1 MRVLFITANR
11 IGDAI
16 LSTGLLRHVVD
27 AYPDAQITV
36 ACGSLCVD
44 LFRAVP
50 GLERVIP
57 LQKASWNRHWLG
69 LWQRCLPAYWDII
82 IDLRNTAVSRLLL
95 HGQRYGYSRG
105 DDTQHKVVQN
115 AAIMRLAVPPDPKIW
130 VSEADQD
137 EARTLFGQAPVI
149 ALGPSA
155 NWFPKQWPPEHFA
168 ALVQDFCADA
178 DMAAYRFL
186 LLAAEHERAQ
196 LTPVLEALPPE
207 RRITLIGSSLAL
219 AAACLERAELF
230 IGNDSGLMHLAA
242 AVGTPT
248 LGLFGPGYEKIY
260 GPWGDHTAYLRT
272 PESAAELLKLLP
284 HPGAHEP
291 NLMKTLTVERVAAEA
306 RRLLKNRKHSSLRT

>member
-27 AYPDAQITV
+27 AHPEAEITV
-36 ACGSLCVD
+36 VCGPLCVD

-50 GLERVIP
+50 GLDKIIP
-57 LQKASWNRHWLG
+57 LQKESWNRHWLG
-69 LWQRCLPAYWDII
+69 LWWRCLPYYWDII
-82 IDLRNTAVSRLLL
+82 IDLRNTAISRLLL
-95 HGQRYGYSRG
+95 HGKRFGYTHG
-105 DDTQHKVVQN
+105 DDALHKVAQN

-130 VSEADQD
+130 VNETDQTEAQ
-137 EARTLFGQAPVI
+137 TLLGDGPII

-168 ALVQDFCADA
+168 ALMRDFCAD
-178 DMAAYRFL
+178 DDLAAYRFL
-186 LLAAEHERAQ
+186 LLAAEHERGQ
-196 LTPVLEALPPE
+196 LEPVLAAIPPE

-219 AAACLERAELF
+219 GAACLERADLY

-260 GPWGDHTAYLRT
+260 GPWGAHTAYLRT
-272 PESAAELLKLLP
+272 PESTAALLALLP

-291 NLMKTLTVERVAAEA
+291 NLMKTLTVERVAGKA
-306 RRLLKNRKHSSLRT
+306 RRLLKNRKQSSPKT

>member
-82 IDLRNTAVSRLLL
+82 IDLRNTAISRLLP

-137 EARTLFGQAPVI
+137 EARTLFGQAPII

-168 ALVQDFCADA
+168 ALVHDFCADA

-260 GPWGDHTAYLRT
+260 GPWGEHTAYLRT

>member
-16 LSTGLLRHVVD
+16 LSTGLLRHVVE
-27 AYPDAQITV
+27 AHPDAEITV
-36 ACGSLCVD
+36 VCGPLCVD

-50 GLERVIP
+50 GLDRIIP

-69 LWQRCLPAYWDII
+69 LWWRCLPAYWDII
-82 IDLRNTAVSRLLL
+82 IDLRNTAISRLLL
-95 HGQRYGYSRG
+95 HGQRYGYSRS

-130 VSEADQD
+130 VSEADQI
-137 EARTLFGQAPVI
+137 EAQTLLGDAPII

-168 ALVQDFCADA
+168 ALMRDFCADA
-178 DMAAYRFL
+178 ELARYRFL

-219 AAACLERAELF
+219 GAACLERAALF

-260 GPWGDHTAYLRT
+260 GPWGAHTAYLRT
-272 PESAAELLKLLP
+272 PESTAELLALLP

-306 RRLLKNRKHSSLRT
+306 RRLLKNHQHSSPKT

>member
-82 IDLRNTAVSRLLL
+82 IDLRNTAISRLLL

>member
-16 LSTGLLRHVVD
+16 LSTGLLRHVV
-27 AYPDAQITV
+27 AAHPEAEITV
-36 ACGSLCVD
+36 ACGPLCVD

-50 GLERVIP
+50 GLDTIIP
-57 LQKASWNRHWLG
+57 LQKARWNRHWLG
-69 LWQRCLPAYWDII
+69 LWRRCLPHYWDVI

-95 HGQRYGYSRG
+95 HGKRYGYSHG

-130 VSEADQD
+130 VSEADQS
-137 EARTLFGQAPVI
+137 EAHTLLGDTPII

-168 ALVQDFCADA
+168 ALLRDFCADA
-178 DMAAYRFL
+178 DLAAYRFL

-196 LTPVLEALPPE
+196 LEPVLAAIPPE

-219 AAACLERAELF
+219 GAACLERAALF

-260 GPWGDHTAYLRT
+260 GPWGAHTAYLRT
-272 PESAAELLKLLP
+272 PESTAELLALLP

-291 NLMKTLTVERVAAEA
+291 NLMKTLTVDRVAAEA
-306 RRLLKNRKHSSLRT
+306 RRLLNNPKES